1 MIKLQKGDTM
11 TKDNKTNNKNNKKQE
26 DKKTNNS
33 STKKSSRKPFTQDE
47 IRRTIASLY

>member
-11 TKDNKTNNKNNKKQE
+11 TKDNKTQ
-26 DKKTNNS
+26 DIKKTNNT